1 MLQLIIY
8 NIVCLCLISEKKTT
22 HPTQHHHIRRSDW
35 FFFICLPAALTMTHH
50 HLHYSIPLLPT
61 FFTLPLPKLQH
72 RTNRSIIAFFSSII
86 VILFL
91 NFIIVV
97 PSHIT
102 LKMLQPSLSS
112 LGSNSHPHR
121 KLITTVYAPMK
132 YCICSLSRIT
142 YHR

>member
-1 MLQLIIY
+1 MLQLIFY
-8 NIVCLCLISEKKTT
+8 NIVCLCLISERKTT
-22 HPTQHHHIRRSDW
+22 RPTQRHHIRRSDW

-61 FFTLPLPKLQH
+61 FFYSTVTQTATQDH
-72 RTNRSIIAFFSSII
+72 GSIIAFFSSII
-86 VILFL
+86 AILFL
-91 NFIIVV
+91 IFIIVV

-102 LKMLQPSLSS
+102 VKMLQLSLSS
-112 LGSNSHPHR
+112 LGSNSHPHH
-121 KLITTVYAPMK
+121 KLITTVYAHMK